1 MNNDIRDTFKR
12 FREAINE
19 AEQKETNQ
27 NGDWYNPKQ
36 NGVPYT
42 QQDELL
48 QTSMQ
53 SAINAFGA
61 SFSNIKT
68 PMFYYKEDGDITL
81 SGEIPLLNNARFQ
94 FSYQNGCNIWSA
106 NGQITLDRDKV
117 TKISR
122 MYGNYENWKKEIEGM
137 TDNKPMSMNN
147 ND

>member
-1 MNNDIRDTFKR
+1 MNNDIRETFER
-12 FREAINE
+12 FRKALNE
-19 AEQKETNQ
+19 TEQEN
-27 NGDWYNPKQ
+27 NSRQ

-68 PMFYYKEDGDITL
+68 PMFYYKDDGDITL

-94 FSYQNGCNIWSA
+94 FSYQNGCNLWSS
-106 NGQITLDRDKV
+106 NGQITLDKDKV

-147 ND
+147 NI